1 MFKIAAASAL
11 SLALVSTATAASA
24 DPAAAAPN
32 QAATPQTLFH
42 PGDGPEDKVGWYLA
56 PTSGFT
62 SFDGHLGYVA
72 GLRGAVLV
80 NRTWGFGLAGNFL
93 TTNHTSFSDDRARN
107 VGGYGG
113 GYVQYILRSNDV
125 VHAFADMTA
134 GGGFW
139 CSSIVD
145 SGDQDGCID
154 KRRFSFIEP
163 TVNVELNVFKWMR
176 LSTGVGYRAA
186 IAEDG
191 PGLGSRQLSGVVAR
205 SSLVFGMF

>member
-1 MFKIAAASAL
+1 MFKLAASSAL
-11 SLALVSTATAASA
+11 SIALITTAATATAA
-24 DPAAAAPN
+24 PAAGEA
-32 QAATPQTLFH
+32 PQTLFH
-42 PGDGPEDKVGWYLA
+42 PGDGPEGKIGWYLA

-72 GLRGAVLV
+72 GLRGAVVV
-80 NRTWGFGLAGNFL
+80 NRTWGFGLAGNVL
-93 TTNHTSFSDDRARN
+93 TNNHTKFSDDRAHN

-113 GYVQYILRSNDV
+113 GYVQYTLRSNDV

-139 CSSIVD
+139 CSTIID
-145 SGDQDGCID
+145 GGDQDGCID

-163 TVNVELNVFKWMR
+163 TLNVELNVFKWMR

-186 IAEDG
+186 LAEDG
-191 PGLGSRQLSGVVAR
+191 PGLDSGQLSGVVAR
-205 SSLVFGMF
+205 TSLVFGMF